1 MRDRPPGNSARP
13 SRASDPQVS
22 RGRRLSVPCQQ
33 GSLQAREPRR
43 DLRLLAASLMQL
55 AEALET
61 AAREAERIALATEQ
75 AVTPSTPSTPSSDR
89 LLTVTEAA
97 KTLRL
102 SRSKLY
108 THVLCGD
115 IPSLT
120 LGRSRRISAAA
131 LAAWIER
138 RQSEQ
143 C

>member
-1 MRDRPPGNSARP
+1 M
-13 SRASDPQVS
+13 
-22 RGRRLSVPCQQ
+22 
-33 GSLQAREPRR
+33 
-43 DLRLLAASLMQL
+43 LAASLTQM
-55 AEALET
+55 AEALQT
-61 AAREAERIALATEQ
+61 AAREAERIALALEQ
-75 AVTPSTPSTPSSDR
+75 GEPPITPSQDR
-89 LLTVTEAA
+89 LLTVAEAA

>member
-1 MRDRPPGNSARP
+1 MRERPPGYSARP
-13 SRASDPQVS
+13 RRASDPQAS
-22 RGRRLSVPCQQ
+22 RERRPAAPCQP

-43 DLRLLAASLMQL
+43 DLRLLAATLTQL
-55 AEALET
+55 AEALQT

-75 AVTPSTPSTPSSDR
+75 AGKPTTPSEDR
-89 LLTVTEAA
+89 LLTVAEAA
-97 KTLRL
+97 QTLRL
-102 SRSKLY
+102 SRSNLY

-138 RQSEQ
+138 QQSEQ